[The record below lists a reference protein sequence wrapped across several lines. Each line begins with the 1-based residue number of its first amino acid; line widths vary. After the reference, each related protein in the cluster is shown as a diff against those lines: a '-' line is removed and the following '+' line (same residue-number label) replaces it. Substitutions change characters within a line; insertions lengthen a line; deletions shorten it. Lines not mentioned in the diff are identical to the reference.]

1 MDDENLTGNS
11 HVFLLAHV
19 TIYTVTVSQ
28 CHCHC
33 VIVTVTSDTHTC
45 CSYCRYAWHSHRQQT
60 WHVVSQRRWDMKIGT
75 GC

>member
-45 CSYCRYAWHSHRQQT
+45 CSYCRYA
-60 WHVVSQRRWDMKIGT
+60 
-75 GC
+75 